1 MFLKVEQLWWGG
13 QGGVLTGLSVCGC
26 NIVASVLF
34 MDFSVTFVPGV
45 MWLDPEAFWWMSGR
59 GCAFMHA
66 LFCFVVVA
74 CNYPRVVLF
83 VLLTA
88 MKKVS
93 SRNPG
98 LSLLFATFAIIAC
111 GSCDLFVWK
120 SSLGELSPKV
130 SGEGLI
136 CALWPSLYVSSHF
149 LSIIYF

>member
-1 MFLKVEQLWWGG
+1 MFVKVEQLWWGG
-13 QGGVLTGLSVCGC
+13 QGGVLTGLSVCDC
-26 NIVASVLF
+26 NIVACVLF
-34 MDFSVTFVPGV
+34 VGFLVTFVPGV

-59 GCAFMHA
+59 GCAFMPA

-98 LSLLFATFAIIAC
+98 LSLLFATFVIIAC
-111 GSCDLFVWK
+111 GSCDLLSGNRALVNSPPKCLGRGWFVHM
-120 SSLGELSPKV
+120 
-130 SGEGLI
+130 
-136 CALWPSLYVSSHF
+136 WPCCSRVRVF
-149 LSIIYF
+149 LFDYF